1 MVKAWYFDNFN
12 STDRRQPHIKL
23 DADGNEMLLDMQQV
37 TALSQV
43 THRVIRVDNGRDA
56 FEAELNQFCAKHNY
70 KNRDEIY
77 VSKEKMGQL
86 YEEKCRVFYEEHIHE
101 DDEIRFMLE
110 GRGYFDVRDKN
121 DDWIRI
127 MVEAGDLLILPA
139 GIYHRFTLDLDDFI
153 HVIRVFKEEPKWTP
167 INRPLA
173 DENCFRLEYLNAVDG
188 TVSQDWRFTTSA
200 PLV

>member
-1 MVKAWYFDNFN
+1 MVKAWYFDNCN
-12 STDRRQPHIKL
+12 QIDRRQPHIKL

-43 THRVIRVDNGRDA
+43 THRVIRVDNGREA

-86 YEEKCRVFYEEHIHE
+86 YEEKCRIFYEEHIHE
-101 DDEIRFMLE
+101 DDEIRFVLE

-173 DENCFRLEYLNAVDG
+173 DENRFRLDYLNAVDG
-188 TVSQDWRFTTSA
+188 TVSQDWRSTTSA
-200 PLV
+200 PFV